1 MSTGIDLNALELTAD
16 PDQQNEVF
24 LIAFNSYDGAVF
36 DRLYR
41 DDAISNLSGAPLTG
55 AARKAK
61 ITELLAQ
68 KPSLKA
74 TLRHSYTA
82 GDVQLIVVDYE
93 MEVPGP
99 DGERQELRGTCTDVL
114 RRGED
119 GKWLM
124 AIDRPIPEEQPAAA
138 A

>member
-1 MSTGIDLNALELTAD
+1 MSIDTDLYNLELTDD
-16 PDQQNEVF
+16 PDRQNEVF

-41 DDAISNLSGAPLTG
+41 DDAISNLSGTPLTG
-55 AARKAK
+55 AARKEK
-61 ITELLAQ
+61 ITEMLAQ
-68 KPSLKA
+68 KPSLEA

-82 GDVQLIVVDYE
+82 GDVQLIVVDYRL
-93 MEVPGP
+93 EVPGP
-99 DGERQELRGTCTDVL
+99 DGERQLLRGTCTDVL

-124 AIDRPIPEEQPAAA
+124 AIDRPIPLEQPTAAA
-138 A
+138 